1 LEQIVSLD
9 DRFESGKIKK
19 NAYNERRAQL
29 KDQLRT
35 AVRNQKKQK

>member
-19 NAYNERRAQL
+19 NTYNERRAQL